1 VYTLL
6 WISAALG
13 TAILVAIANI
23 IDSHVLSKKMPG
35 LSSFL
40 VPLAV
45 MQFIIAAVFFVAFP
59 FPAGIHLPHLLAAFG
74 AALCNAFSL
83 IITLN
88 CLKQGEVSRVI
99 PVTSSSPIFVAL
111 LSMPLL
117 GEVLNYWQ
125 WLAVVITVYGAV
137 LVSLHH
143 DGTGEK
149 TRLQKSFFLL
159 LFAALLTAVSSIGYK
174 YALETMTSW
183 NMVSINAIFVVVIV
197 LVISL
202 RKATLLEL
210 KHLPQRTRTF
220 GLIACSQTVVYIGVT
235 LSFIAIANGP
245 VALVSTIMNIR
256 PAFVFLFSLL
266 LSLRYPNFLNER
278 LDKRTILYK
287 VFGIVLITGGVAI
300 IGLFN

>member
-1 VYTLL
+1 
-6 WISAALG
+6 
-13 TAILVAIANI
+13 
-23 IDSHVLSKKMPG
+23 MPS

-45 MQFIIAAVFFVAFP
+45 MQFIIATIFFVVFS
-59 FPAGIHLPHLLAAFG
+59 FPAGIHLSHLLAAFG

-83 IITLN
+83 IIMLN
-88 CLKQGEVSRVI
+88 CLQQGEVSRVI

-117 GEVLNYWQ
+117 GELLNYWQ
-125 WLAVVITVYGAV
+125 WLAVLITVFGAV

-143 DGTGEK
+143 NGVGQK

-159 LFAALLTAVSSIGYK
+159 LLAALLTAVSSIGYK
-174 YALETMTSW
+174 YALESMSSW
-183 NMVSINAIFVVVIV
+183 NMVSINGIFVVVVV
-197 LVISL
+197 LIFSL
-202 RKATLLEL
+202 RKSTLLEL
-210 KHLPQRTRTF
+210 KHLQQRTQTI

-235 LSFIAIANGP
+235 LGFIAIANGP
-245 VALVSTIMNIR
+245 VTLVSTIMNIR
-256 PAFVFLFSLL
+256 PAFVFLFSLI
-266 LSLRYPNFLNER
+266 LSLRFPNLLNER

>member
-1 VYTLL
+1 MHTVL
-6 WISAALG
+6 WISTALG

-23 IDSHVLSKKMPG
+23 IDSHVLSKKMPS

-45 MQFIIAAVFFVAFP
+45 MQFIIAAVFFIVFP
-59 FPAGIHLPHLLAAFG
+59 FPANPGLTHILAAFG

-88 CLKQGEVSRVI
+88 CLQQGEVSRVI

-117 GEVLNYWQ
+117 GELLNYWQ

-143 DGTGEK
+143 DGGGQK

-159 LFAALLTAVSSIGYK
+159 LLAALLTAVSSIGYK
-174 YALETMTSW
+174 YALETMSFW

-197 LVISL
+197 LVFSM
-202 RKATLLEL
+202 RKSTLLQL

-266 LSLRYPNFLNER
+266 LSLRYPNLLNER